1 MKILSP
7 NEWAKK
13 TNKKN
18 KNLDYLLK
26 KRFNWMKKYIN
37 RKRTVI
43 ELGSGNGFI
52 KKYLGEK
59 IITS

>member
-1 MKILSP
+1 
-7 NEWAKK
+7 
-13 TNKKN
+13 
-18 KNLDYLLK
+18 
-26 KRFNWMKKYIN
+26 MKKYIN

-59 IITS
+59 LLLLI